1 MKLTNRTSRTQNLRK
16 KIEKEQLIR
25 AVKTLDSRDARK
37 YIWKRINKRNDSPLT
52 KIWVF
57 VISAALAIFLWLTV
71 NYPEIF

>member
-1 MKLTNRTSRTQNLRK
+1 MGITLFDVKK